1 MIFSIGN
8 TIGNNIIKALYFP
21 TTLINLNP
29 SSKTFTG
36 PHRKKKKQ
44 KTSTLTFASNTSI
57 CLRHAINN

>member
-36 PHRKKKKQ
+36 PHRKKNKKRAHLLLLQ
-44 KTSTLTFASNTSI
+44 TL
-57 CLRHAINN
+57 